1 LLAAERRSVGRRESV
16 GAIELSELGFWF
28 QLTPPD
34 GPLDSDWNRLLN
46 VVADFRVVVGHRVLF
61 SEVSFPIIEL
71 ANQLD
76 RWLASDAQSPSEFI
90 YSSLESNIAGIIRIA
105 PGIQGWHVSSAFAEF
120 ADSTPFSLAEI
131 VAAARGYVSA
141 VEQSVL
147 SEYGFRPS
155 ELSPS

>member
-1 LLAAERRSVGRRESV
+1 VAE
-16 GAIELSELGFWF
+16 IEQSKLSFRF

-46 VVADFRVVVGHRVLF
+46 VVADLQVVVGDRILF
-61 SEVSFPIIEL
+61 SEVNLPIVEL

-76 RWLASDAQSPSEFI
+76 HWLASAAQPTPEFL
-90 YSSLESNIAGIIRIA
+90 YSSLESDIVGIIRIA
-105 PGIQGWHVSSAFAEF
+105 PGVQGWHVSSAFAEF

-131 VAAARGYVSA
+131 VAAARSYVTG
-141 VEQSVL
+141 VEKAVL